1 MSDPEG
7 RPEPVRTSRTRAIT
21 ALARRI
27 PLVLAM
33 STVLVLATLVPT
45 PKAARAART
54 AASARPNIVIV
65 MTDDQ
70 RWDIAT
76 PKYMPNLNRILTDN
90 PSITY
95 TNAFVPNSLCCPSRA
110 STLTGDY
117 SHTTGV
123 FGNAGTWGG
132 FPSFTPPPVGFSTGA
147 VNDHTTLAV
156 DMHNAGYRTGLIGKY
171 LNQYPGH
178 HWSYEPP
185 GWDEWFAVG
194 TGVYYHYHAAHNGTI
209 SPLFGGAPQDYITHV
224 LREHASAFIERPSAK
239 PFFLYYST
247 TAPHAPAVPNP
258 LDVGRFNINGYTQ
271 PPNFGKAE
279 AGAPDYIKNLPW
291 GAVATADINAFHV
304 RQLDAIYGVDRSI
317 GVLWSELPDNTVV
330 LFMSDNGYEWGSHR
344 WGGKQVSYNESLR
357 IPMSIVGKNLATPL
371 PTTGQDGRIVLN
383 VDVLPTLEGLAGVT
397 PGHIVEGLDMLT
409 SARSEF
415 VIEHWGDVQEGGLVP
430 TYCGVRSA
438 DWMYVKYGD
447 GEPVAEGLYD
457 EINGPYEMN
466 NLAVTDPTDPE
477 LQTLRDLAR
486 GLCRQ
491 SGGLYPPDWP
501 F

>member
-1 MSDPEG
+1 
-7 RPEPVRTSRTRAIT
+7 
-21 ALARRI
+21 
-27 PLVLAM
+27 
-33 STVLVLATLVPT
+33 
-45 PKAARAART
+45 
-54 AASARPNIVIV
+54 
-65 MTDDQ
+65 
-70 RWDIAT
+70 
-76 PKYMPNLNRILTDN
+76 
-90 PSITY
+90 
-95 TNAFVPNSLCCPSRA
+95 
-110 STLTGDY
+110 
-117 SHTTGV
+117 
-123 FGNAGTWGG
+123 
-132 FPSFTPPPVGFSTGA
+132 
-147 VNDHTTLAV
+147 
-156 DMHNAGYRTGLIGKY
+156 
-171 LNQYPGH
+171 
-178 HWSYEPP
+178 
-185 GWDEWFAVG
+185 
-194 TGVYYHYHAAHNGTI
+194 
-209 SPLFGGAPQDYITHV
+209 
-224 LREHASAFIERPSAK
+224 
-239 PFFLYYST
+239 
-247 TAPHAPAVPNP
+247 
-258 LDVGRFNINGYTQ
+258 
-271 PPNFGKAE
+271 
-279 AGAPDYIKNLPW
+279 
-291 GAVATADINAFHV
+291 
-304 RQLDAIYGVDRSI
+304 
-317 GVLWSELPDNTVV
+317 VV

-344 WGGKQVSYNESLR
+344 WGGKQVPYNESLR